1 MQSSSPFISCIVTA
15 FNEGALAA
23 VSIHSLLGQS
33 FSDFEIIVVDD
44 GASEET
50 RRTLQSFDD
59 PRLRL
64 LRQANDGLSSARNR
78 GLQHA
83 RGEYV
88 CFLDSDDTRPG
99 YAFAEMARVARES
112 NADCVFSPG
121 MLCEPRNDLR
131 PFYDHDIFSKLQ
143 ARQLSRVDE
152 PGPHLVEALRL
163 LLAIEPQ
170 SANKLVRRSF
180 LEKHRIRFPSG
191 LFFEDIVFHNVVLMN
206 VNSIAITELPT
217 FTYYRRYGRPQ
228 ITGTQS
234 TLRFDAI
241 SSAGNVFDLF
251 RQSRY
256 FHDITMRRTL
266 LAATFKLLRWCE
278 ESTSHALRWNY
289 RQALQVLVM
298 HMDERYLAPP
308 DAGTRE
314 QMASLAPWAQESL
327 TYFDKLANDV
337 SAMSGS

>member
-1 MQSSSPFISCIVTA
+1 MPSTTPFITCIVTA

-23 VSIHSLLGQS
+23 VSIRSLLAQS
-33 FSDFEIIVVDD
+33 FADFEIIVVDD

-59 PRLRL
+59 PRVRL
-64 LRQANDGLSSARNR
+64 IRQANDGLSSARNR

-99 YAFAEMARVARES
+99 YAFEEMARIARES
-112 NADCVFSPG
+112 NADCIFSPG
-121 MLCEPRNDLR
+121 MLCEPRNDLH
-131 PFYDHDIFSKLQ
+131 PFYDQEIFNKLQ
-143 ARQLSRVDE
+143 ARQLARVDE
-152 PGPHLVEALRL
+152 PGPRLVEALRL

-206 VNSIAITELPT
+206 VGSVAITELPT

-256 FHDITMRRTL
+256 FHDIEMRMTL

-278 ESTSHALRWNY
+278 ESTSHALRWSY
-289 RQALQVLVM
+289 RQALQVLIM
-298 HMDERYLAPP
+298 HMDERYLAVP
-308 DAGTRE
+308 DASTNE
-314 QMASLAPWAQESL
+314 TMSVLAPWTRESL
-327 TYFDKLANDV
+327 SYFDSVASDA
-337 SAMSGS
+337 SAMGGA